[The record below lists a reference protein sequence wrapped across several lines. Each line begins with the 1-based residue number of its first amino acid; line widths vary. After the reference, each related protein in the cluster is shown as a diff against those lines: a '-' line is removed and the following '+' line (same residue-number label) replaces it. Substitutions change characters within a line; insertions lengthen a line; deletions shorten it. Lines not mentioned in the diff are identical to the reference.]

1 MLTMIG
7 MIKWHWKMITQ
18 LSWWKMTILFR

>member
-7 MIKWHWKMITQ
+7 MIKWHWKTTTQ